1 MSRSVFF
8 TYLDKDESSPHSP
21 RSQYKKITPN
31 FAANYKTSPAKSS
44 KSPPVPSPRRGKSHS
59 DPPQPLTN
67 TSTPRKVA
75 KQSLN
80 KSKLSQKRQRSGS
93 DSGRLSEPT
102 EVNFSSV
109 TGSMTSSVSSESS
122 VFEQQERLLEEHK
135 EQIFHS
141 LEILRE
147 QRSTESSAD
156 EPTTMGKK
164 WCSDDIKI
172 TADLPN
178 LEMEDMS
185 RSAEFSDPKTY
196 YHMTFPV
203 LKESGV
209 TDCDIDDS
217 SGKNSDCGN
226 SPVKE
231 VTPNSIKHST
241 LESDM
246 DVVEATGTTQN
257 ISISM
262 SFQEIDSRA
271 VSVGNKRN
279 SCTESTLS
287 AENVQRKAS
296 NSDKSENRWR
306 TI

>member
-1 MSRSVFF
+1 MFF
-8 TYLDKDESSPHSP
+8 TFADKAESSPHSP

-59 DPPQPLTN
+59 EPPQPSITS

-80 KSKLSQKRQRSGS
+80 KIKLSQKRQRSES

-102 EVNFSSV
+102 EVNYSSV
-109 TGSMTSSVSSESS
+109 TESMASSVSSESS

-147 QRSTESSAD
+147 QRSTESSVD
-156 EPTTMGKK
+156 EPTMLGKK

-172 TADLPN
+172 TGDLPN

-209 TDCDIDDS
+209 TDCDIEDS
-217 SGKNSDCGN
+217 SGKNSGCGN

-231 VTPNSIKHST
+231 VKHST
-241 LESDM
+241 LENNM
-246 DVVEATGTTQN
+246 DVEEASGTSQD
-257 ISISM
+257 ISM
-262 SFQEIDSRA
+262 SFQEINSRA
-271 VSVGNKRN
+271 DSVGNKRN
-279 SCTESTLS
+279 SCTDSTLS
-287 AENVQRKAS
+287 AENVQRKGS
-296 NSDKSENRWR
+296 NCDKSENRWR